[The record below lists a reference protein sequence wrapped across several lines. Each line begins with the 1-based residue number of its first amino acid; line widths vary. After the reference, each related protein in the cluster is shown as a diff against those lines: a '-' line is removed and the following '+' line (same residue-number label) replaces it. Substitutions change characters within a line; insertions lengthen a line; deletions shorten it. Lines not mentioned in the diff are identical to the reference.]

1 MAITLTDTVVIGWGG
16 WGGTAQGDIAR
27 GLGYF
32 AMGAGIYNVDTA
44 VARSINVDTMIRWNQ
59 YVYLSQKEAT
69 RQYFARRNNGIAK
82 DKNAYEAL
90 IRRIQENPTV
100 QEVENGD
107 ALNAA
112 LDQLSD
118 PRIHPSVLR
127 TAETPVSARS
137 IHDIPFRNATEA
149 VTFSLAQLKASSEW
163 PTVLLEPRFASE
175 RAEFENVVDQI
186 RKENDEKGQ
195 VAPRT
200 ITKLRSVIAAVKDKL
215 VNQPLEDSAENQEAL
230 KFVKTVTAL
239 ARMLEKPQIDE
250 VLNELKKIDRTTI
263 GNLLAFMHTFN
274 LRFAP
279 ATTARQRAVY
289 KELYP
294 VLAETRDRIFSDAK
308 LDNNTNH
315 TAGKGNARDFFSA
328 MDLDSIEGKKKP
340 PPPPPPAQP

>member
-1 MAITLTDTVVIGWGG
+1 M
-16 WGGTAQGDIAR
+16 R
-27 GLGYF
+27 P
-32 AMGAGIYNVDTA
+32 
-44 VARSINVDTMIRWNQ
+44 
-59 YVYLSQKEAT
+59 
-69 RQYFARRNNGIAK
+69 
-82 DKNAYEAL
+82 NA
-90 IRRIQENPTV
+90 
-100 QEVENGD
+100 
-107 ALNAA
+107 
-112 LDQLSD
+112 
-118 PRIHPSVLR
+118 
-127 TAETPVSARS
+127 PV
-137 IHDIPFRNATEA
+137 
-149 VTFSLAQLKASSEW
+149 
-163 PTVLLEPRFASE
+163 
-175 RAEFENVVDQI
+175 ENVVDQI

-195 VAPRT
+195 IAPRT
-200 ITKLRSVIAAVKDKL
+200 ITKLRSVIADVKNKL